1 MTFKGD
7 VKKGQSLFHV
17 PETKLKNLLVPL
29 VPKRIE
35 TYHLTITT
43 ILWSI
48 LIIVSSFLARYNINW
63 LWFTSFMIFAQYI
76 TDLLDGE
83 IGRRRKTGLI
93 KWGFYMDHFLD
104 YIFLLSILI
113 GYSMLLPDKYKFIL
127 FYIFALFGAFMVNS
141 FLSFAATNEFK
152 IAYLGIGP
160 TEIRLIFIII
170 NTLLIIFGKTY
181 LAPALP
187 YVLFFSTIGLIITV
201 YKTQKYIWKID
212 MDNLKKESNKRGRK

>member
-1 MTFKGD
+1 MAFKGD

-43 ILWSI
+43 IIWSI

>member
-1 MTFKGD
+1 MVFKGD